1 MKVLCI
7 CARGMN
13 RSRYLAKY
21 LRGKGYST
29 KWGGVEPF
37 EKPEWKWNPVSQD
50 KVDWAEVIIIVR
62 KRVGKLFK
70 NKFKTKGKKVIVFD
84 VSDSQRLAPK
94 GFRNLSFDEFQKK
107 WTRPQLRKAIKP
119 FLPLGK

>member
-37 EKPEWKWNPVSQD
+37 EKTEWKWNPVSQD

-84 VSDSQRLAPK
+84 VSDSQRLAPEE
-94 GFRNLSFDEFQKK
+94 FRNLSFDEFQKK

>member
-1 MKVLCI
+1 
-7 CARGMN
+7 MN

-84 VSDSQRLAPK
+84 VSDSQRLAPEE
-94 GFRNLSFDEFQKK
+94 FRNLSFDEFQKK

>member
-84 VSDSQRLAPK
+84 VSDSQRLAPEE
-94 GFRNLSFDEFQKK
+94 FRNLSFDEFQKK